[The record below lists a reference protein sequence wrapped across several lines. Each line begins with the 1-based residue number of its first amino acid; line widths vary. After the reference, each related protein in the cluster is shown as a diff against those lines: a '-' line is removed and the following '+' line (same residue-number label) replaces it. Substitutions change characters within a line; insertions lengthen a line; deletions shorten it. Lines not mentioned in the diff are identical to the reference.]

1 MASLRCGRFT
11 LSLERPLVMG
21 VVNVTPDSFSDGGR
35 YLDAGAAIWR
45 GVDFVFGEGECF
57 R

>member
-1 MASLRCGRFT
+1 LRCGKFE

-35 YLDAGAAIWR
+35 FFKA
-45 GVDFVFGEGECF
+45 
-57 R
+57 